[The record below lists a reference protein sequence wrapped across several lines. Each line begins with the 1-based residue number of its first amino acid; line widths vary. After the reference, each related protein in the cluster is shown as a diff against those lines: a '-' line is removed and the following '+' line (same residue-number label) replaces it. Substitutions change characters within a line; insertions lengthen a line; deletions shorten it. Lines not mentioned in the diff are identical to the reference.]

1 MCVVLSLRKETQL
14 KEFLEFTKH
23 PGSQELAESVDDR
36 IPAESGNDSQYE
48 LAGST
53 TSLMQC
59 TVIRP

>member
-1 MCVVLSLRKETQL
+1 MRKCVVLSLKKETQL
-14 KEFLEFTKH
+14 MEFAKH

-59 TVIRP
+59 TVVRP